1 MNTQVDTIIW
11 WFGCV
16 CWCLAG
22 LTFALWA
29 AWWLWGECKKDHIRH
44 QEWCE
49 RSRRYVSA
57 IVNGYTVYLN
67 GEQINPDHYDMEKF
81 FKYASVNDDKK
92 VILITK

>member
-1 MNTQVDTIIW
+1 MNTQIDTIIW
-11 WFGCV
+11 WIGCV

-22 LTFALWA
+22 LSFALA
-29 AWWLWGECKKDHIRH
+29 AASRAWCECMKDHIRH

-49 RSRRYVSA
+49 RSQQYESA